1 MNKERKPV
9 IGIVGGIGAGKT
21 AVAREFERQ
30 GCLMISADEQNDAI
44 LRESAV
50 IETLVSWWGVGIKK
64 SNGAL
69 DRKKIGEI
77 VFSDPQQ
84 RARLESLTHPL
95 IAARRA
101 AIIQQGIDEPAVVAI
116 VLDSPL
122 LFERN
127 LDTQCDRIVFVE
139 ARRDIRLERL
149 RNGRGWTD
157 TDLDRRETAQMP
169 LPEKKK
175 RCDFVIRN
183 EGSPDEIPPQVRGVL
198 DRVIREFSA
207 NERKLD

>member
-1 MNKERKPV
+1 MSKARKPV

-30 GCLMISADEQNDAI
+30 GCLLISADEQNDAI
-44 LRESAV
+44 LRESTV
-50 IETLVSWWGVGIKK
+50 IDTLVSWWGLGIKK
-64 SNGAL
+64 SDGAL

-84 RARLESLTHPL
+84 LARLESLTHPL

-101 AIIQQGIDEPAVVAI
+101 AIIHQGIDEPAVVAI
-116 VLDSPL
+116 VFDSPL

-139 ARRDIRLERL
+139 AQRAIRLERL
-149 RNGRGWTD
+149 RKGRGWSEA
-157 TDLDRRETAQMP
+157 DLDRREQAQMP
-169 LPEKKK
+169 LSDKKS

-183 EGSPDEIPPQVRGVL
+183 ESSPDELPPLVRDVL
-198 DRVIREFSA
+198 NRVFLEFSA
-207 NERKLD
+207 KK